1 MPASLLGKKLG
12 MSQAYD
18 EDGCIVPVT
27 VIEAG
32 PCRVVQ
38 VKTEERDGYEALQ
51 MGFGSRKAKRI
62 GKPRLGHL
70 GKAGVASAAYVREIP
85 IPDGGAPAEG
95 DTLTVGVLEGI
106 LEVDVTGTTKGR
118 GFAGVMKRYGFSGG
132 PASHGCS
139 KRHRAPGSIGCSRC
153 RCRPSSE
160 DTPEKP
166 GRSRGAAPA
175 AEEMDQHHRQ
185 GDHRRNDEPEQ
196 GCEWKGHTGLSVS
209 SYHVKIGG
217 GPRSLPGP
225 CLYPKH
231 ETQRAPAPFRP
242 EPSRR
247 YS

>member
-51 MGFGSRKAKRI
+51 MGFGSLKAKRI

-139 KRHRAPGSIGCSRC
+139 KRHRAPGSIGCAATPDKAVLKGKKMGGHMGSR
-153 RCRPSSE
+153 RRTVRNLRVVDVDE
-160 DTPEKP
+160 EK
-166 GRSRGAAPA
+166 SILLVKGA
-175 AEEMDQHHRQ
+175 
-185 GDHRRNDEPEQ
+185 
-196 GCEWKGHTGLSVS
+196 V
-209 SYHVKIGG
+209 
-217 GPRSLPGP
+217 PGP
-225 CLYPKH
+225 NGGFLTIRESKVKK
-231 ETQRAPAPFRP
+231 RKG
-242 EPSRR
+242 
-247 YS
+247 

>member
-139 KRHRAPGSIGCSRC
+139 KRHRAPGSIGCAATPDKAVLKGKKMGGHMGSR
-153 RCRPSSE
+153 RRTVRNLRVVDVDE
-160 DTPEKP
+160 EK
-166 GRSRGAAPA
+166 SILLVKGA
-175 AEEMDQHHRQ
+175 
-185 GDHRRNDEPEQ
+185 
-196 GCEWKGHTGLSVS
+196 V
-209 SYHVKIGG
+209 
-217 GPRSLPGP
+217 PGP
-225 CLYPKH
+225 NGGFLTIRESKVKK
-231 ETQRAPAPFRP
+231 RKG
-242 EPSRR
+242 
-247 YS
+247 

>member
-1 MPASLLGKKLG
+1 

-139 KRHRAPGSIGCSRC
+139 KRHRAPGSIGCAATPDKAVLKGKKMGGHMGSR
-153 RCRPSSE
+153 RRTVRNLRVVDVDE
-160 DTPEKP
+160 EK
-166 GRSRGAAPA
+166 SILLVKGA
-175 AEEMDQHHRQ
+175 
-185 GDHRRNDEPEQ
+185 
-196 GCEWKGHTGLSVS
+196 V
-209 SYHVKIGG
+209 
-217 GPRSLPGP
+217 PGP
-225 CLYPKH
+225 NGGFLTIRESKVKK
-231 ETQRAPAPFRP
+231 RKG
-242 EPSRR
+242 
-247 YS
+247 